1 MSWVILPSVQGGG
14 ALSRHGLDHFYDLPA
29 PVALVSS
36 ELDEGSNL
44 FEHRALLGSAGHGDA
59 STTTEL
65 EQPFVT
71 KKVHR
76 SQHRVLVHA
85 QHGCDVLYQREPFP
99 WSCFSVRDR
108 PTDLGRHLVVEGER
122 IGPVDVYQK
131 HGTSQNRPIYGR
143 LLGPR
148 WGRISTVI
156 VGGPSEEP
164 DEHGNEARSR

>member
-14 ALSRHGLDHFYDLPA
+14 TLSRHGLDHFDDLPA

-36 ELDEGSNL
+36 ELDEGSNV

-85 QHGCDVLYQREPFP
+85 QHGCDVLYQGEPIP
-99 WSCFSVRDR
+99 WSGFSVRDR
-108 PTDLGRHLVVEGER
+108 PTDLGCHLVVEGER
-122 IGPVDVYQK
+122 LGPVDAYRN
-131 HGTSQNRPIYGR
+131 HGTSHNRPIGGR
-143 LLGPR
+143 LPESRWVELADLG
-148 WGRISTVI
+148 
-156 VGGPSEEP
+156 
-164 DEHGNEARSR
+164 AL